1 MTENTKQADHQI
13 MRILVVILQVLKV
26 QEVRGR
32 RGGVMKQTFTSTNT
46 YSVSHATMVY
56 YNGTTET
63 FVKVEFIKKMT
74 FICAYM

>member
-13 MRILVVILQVLKV
+13 MRIHTCSNIASIKST
-26 QEVRGR
+26 RSPR

-56 YNGTTET
+56 YNRTTET